1 MWERRGRA
9 RMKRRKDVRRANH
22 HDHDHDLG
30 ALLTNSTGRIWNIR
44 SNGN

>member
-22 HDHDHDLG
+22 HDHDLG